1 MIKLFAPEKYAKD
14 IINDFKKNN
23 SFDPFAALMQQET
36 KEQKMYCV
44 CVNYLHEL
52 EKARDNIT
60 ENFYKE
66 LSTAAGLSHNATP
79 AGRGC
84 SFSDL
89 DILEGFCLGPSYD

>member
-1 MIKLFAPEKYAKD
+1 MKIQNPEKYAKN
-14 IINDFKKNN
+14 IIDNFLKNY

-36 KEQKMYCV
+36 NEQKIYCV

-52 EKARDNIT
+52 EKARVNIT
-60 ENFYKE
+60 EKFYKE

-89 DILEGFCLGPSYD
+89 DALEGFCMGPSYD